1 MGNNKVVLQVT
12 ATMRLLVWLVL
23 LIVVSLVIVEA
34 KKKGKGKKKISAGKP
49 PKKSK
54 KTKAP
59 KKSKKNKTPK
69 KSKPAK
75 KPKPE
80 VVPEELKESN
90 DRTKDM
96 EAELDKL
103 EKEIAEA
110 EAEVTGLQSAKAE
123 SRHIIKDANE
133 FIAIVDATL
142 GGYATKCG
150 SQVVTGWSANLNL
163 YYAKGADVDSSD
175 PFTASS
181 GTFVAPADGWY
192 NVCAFFRFRN
202 TGNSNDV
209 TILKDGSVVA
219 AFGNADTRD
228 WRSTGNCVVLRLTT
242 TNSVTVKHQSG
253 GSSDCIEE
261 TGWYYSRFIAHNIA
275 AAD

>member
-1 MGNNKVVLQVT
+1 MG
-12 ATMRLLVWLVL
+12 
-23 LIVVSLVIVEA
+23 
-34 KKKGKGKKKISAGKP
+34 GKKEISAGKP

-54 KTKAP
+54 K
-59 KKSKKNKTPK
+59 SKPPK
-69 KSKPAK
+69 KSKPSK

-80 VVPEELKESN
+80 VVPAELKESN

-110 EAEVTGLQSAKAE
+110 EAEVTGLQAAKAE

-150 SQVVTGWSANLNL
+150 SQVVTGWSTNLNL
-163 YYAKGADVDSSD
+163 YYAKGADTDSSD

-181 GTFVAPADGWY
+181 GT
-192 NVCAFFRFRN
+192 
-202 TGNSNDV
+202 
-209 TILKDGSVVA
+209 VVA

>member
-1 MGNNKVVLQVT
+1 VT
-12 ATMRLLVWLVL
+12 PTMRLLVWIVL

-34 KKKGKGKKKISAGKP
+34 KKGKAKGKAKEKGKGKAKEKGKAKAKGKGKGKP
-49 PKKSK
+49 KG
-54 KTKAP
+54 
-59 KKSKKNKTPK
+59 
-69 KSKPAK
+69 KP

-80 VVPEELKESN
+80 VVPEELKGSN

-103 EKEIAEA
+103 EKEIAQA
-110 EAEVTGLQSAKAE
+110 EAEVTGLQAEKAE

-150 SQVVTGWSANLNL
+150 SQVVTGWSTNLNL
-163 YYAKGADVDSSD
+163 YYAKGADTDSSD

-192 NVCAFFRFRN
+192 NVCSFFRFRN

-209 TILKDGSVVA
+209 TILKDGAVVA